1 MTVQNKSRTRT
12 LSTVMP
18 RFISSPPG
26 QMTFL
31 VHVEHLANR
40 DHIVTMAM
48 SERTKLLLRYA
59 NKPQRKKKK
68 KKKKREIDRQRG
80 ERQRHRETETE
91 RQTDRQTDRQRV
103 VSSRYKQTNKQRK
116 E

>member
-18 RFISSPPG
+18 CSISSPPG

-31 VHVEHLANR
+31 VIVEHLANR

-48 SERTKLLLRYA
+48 LERTKLLLRYA

-68 KKKKREIDRQRG
+68 RER
-80 ERQRHRETETE
+80 ERERE
-91 RQTDRQTDRQRV
+91 TDRQTDRERD
-103 VSSRYKQTNKQRK
+103 RERPRETERDRDR
-116 E
+116 EIDRW